1 MSESKCPYAEKREV
15 QFGLFDML
23 RKLDCFCTRQN
34 KMVSSKKL
42 KCFSPDHVK
51 CKFYVPPPPTLVPVQ
66 PPQPAAPPSPPQ
78 PIATP
83 EPRVERPPLPSPEPQ
98 PLSPTIPSV
107 SAEVPVQQEQPQPPS
122 KAGKT
127 CNTCLLYS
135 PSSGR
140 CLKLMITVKDPNDP
154 PCLKTET
161 II

>member
-23 RKLDCFCTRQN
+23 GKLDCFCTRQN
-34 KMVSSKKL
+34 KMVSSKKF
-42 KCFSPDHVK
+42 KCFSPDHVR
-51 CKFYVPPPPTLVPVQ
+51 CKFYVPPPPMITPTQL
-66 PPQPAAPPSPPQ
+66 PQPVV
-78 PIATP
+78 TP
-83 EPRVERPPLPSPEPQ
+83 EPRIESPPPSAPEPQ
-98 PLSPTIPSV
+98 PFSPATLSV
-107 SAEVPVQQEQPQPPS
+107 SVEAPAQQEQPQPPS
-122 KAGKT
+122 KTGKT
-127 CNTCLLYS
+127 CNACLLYS